1 MLYMKKNKH
10 FTYVVHIYI
19 SEFRVK
25 KNIIYITSLFLVNVF
40 LHNSKSINVVFLT
53 IRVVKAV
60 TTSITAHP
68 VVSNSDHLIIVGWTC
83 LPNTSMFAKGNRKHG
98 RQRLG
103 TL

>member
-1 MLYMKKNKH
+1 MNVIYEKNKH

-19 SEFRVK
+19 SE
-25 KNIIYITSLFLVNVF
+25 NIIYITSLFLVNVF

-68 VVSNSDHLIIVGWTC
+68 VVSNSDHLIIVDWTC